1 MSLSNVNCIR
11 CTLIMLIIVAIVCTK
26 RDNDDTHDTLRPRL
40 WATQNSCL
48 HTSITHPTCGT
59 VIFTFI
65 FLL

>member
-11 CTLIMLIIVAIVCTK
+11 CTLIMSIIVAIVFTK